1 MKKWALALLCV
12 FLAAAILGGGA
23 AWLLLTPRGLL
34 REDRPEDVMQG
45 VLNDM
50 RRDEWRDT
58 YVRECPVETGEFEDS
73 AEVTGRIFDAAV
85 PGEEFSFRP
94 SEDGTGETTQTYIIS
109 GGGVDLMR
117 ADLVYDS
124 RHWNLALTGL
134 CTLRGET
141 RTITVTAPEG
151 TALTLN
157 GRPVGEQYI
166 VERDIPYPD
175 MTELELRFASHPTL
189 VRYEIGGIYEAAE
202 LRAER
207 EGGLTELYSDGTEW
221 RYTLPEGGKYVF
233 SVKAPL
239 EAVVTVNGTQLT
251 DREIAATTTYPTVL
265 DIPQELEASLPSYCI
280 YTAGGLYTEPVIS
293 AALPDG
299 SELLSETAED
309 GSVAYTY
316 PPSEALREE
325 AHARVEDFLRAL
337 CEYGAGHTARYAPN
351 AYVVQDS
358 PLSRYITRASASLYW
373 TVGVATSYDEITSS
387 DYVPLGSDTFLCRG
401 HVACS
406 TKTRYQTVT
415 FDLNYEMLWLRQG
428 NRWMIQDLA
437 FDKYEASK

>member
-239 EAVVTVNGTQLT
+239 EAVVTVNGMQLT

-265 DIPQELEASLPSYCI
+265 DIPQELEASLPSYGI

-316 PPSEALREE
+316 PSCGRC
-325 AHARVEDFLRAL
+325 VS
-337 CEYGAGHTARYAPN
+337 TARAIPP
-351 AYVVQDS
+351 VMRPTPMWCRTPRCPDTS
-358 PLSRYITRASASLYW
+358 PGPALHCTGPWVWPPATMRSLLPIMSRWGTIPSSAAVMWPVPPRRDTR
-373 TVGVATSYDEITSS
+373 
-387 DYVPLGSDTFLCRG
+387 P
-401 HVACS
+401 
-406 TKTRYQTVT
+406 
-415 FDLNYEMLWLRQG
+415 
-428 NRWMIQDLA
+428 
-437 FDKYEASK
+437 